1 MMRRISTRNA
11 SWAARLGALCY
22 VVWGLFHVKVARD
35 IYLLGSGQA
44 GIAQGRL
51 YQLAAYLLCIALFA
65 IAVAVLA
72 NWRNT
77 RRGFWLNLCVIGW
90 ADGVWV
96 LVVVLPGYVPLLRGL
111 VPPAIFIAG
120 ALLTS
125 IGRRGARQ
133 MHGAR
138 YLISVRAI
146 RTPYPK

>member
-1 MMRRISTRNA
+1 
-11 SWAARLGALCY
+11 

-77 RRGFWLNLCVIGW
+77 RRGFWLNLYVIGW

-120 ALLTS
+120 AILTS
-125 IGRRGARQ
+125 IARRGAR
-133 MHGAR
+133 
-138 YLISVRAI
+138 
-146 RTPYPK
+146 